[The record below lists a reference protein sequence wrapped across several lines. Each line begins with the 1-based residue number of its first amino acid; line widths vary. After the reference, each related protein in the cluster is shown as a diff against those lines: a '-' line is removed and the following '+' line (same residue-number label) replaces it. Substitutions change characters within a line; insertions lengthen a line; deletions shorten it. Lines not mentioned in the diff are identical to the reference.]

1 MLDAATLEAIT
12 QEARQAFLDED
23 APECLSL
30 LTTGLQQ
37 LEGALLN
44 ASSATLKPIYKDL
57 GRAAHSLK
65 GGAGMAALPT
75 LQQLCHGMEDLF
87 DFLEKGQVEDTVT
100 ALGLLS
106 LATEEVQNLIDL
118 AMTGQIDHGDAPPLE
133 IAVALAEFLTTC
145 TSQEEEVVNVGEVS
159 DFIKTALSLELEAC
173 LEKVE
178 QVLVPNA
185 KPNLL
190 VERFKVLAEECTL
203 LGQALSCP
211 WLEQVITH
219 SHEIQSQGIL
229 SLAELTPLAIAE
241 LRRLR
246 SQFLA
251 GQEPSFSVEF
261 QNLLPRPEKLP
272 EPKGEIPTIAESPIA
287 VPSTAIPDQPLIPVF
302 SKPVSSPSEIAVT
315 PSPLSR
321 PTPEPVTGRQNLR
334 IPLERVTRMSNTVS
348 ELLIN
353 HERLLIYDKQLRQAS
368 RNLKQRS
375 QQLVPMREQVESLY
389 DELTFSEQTSGNG
402 SSSINTNGLSELAE
416 FDALEFD
423 NYTSVHTILQ
433 RFQEL
438 MVQVQEIQEDIDLVE
453 RDLQETLIHVR
464 QSLDSLDEDLTQS
477 RLVPFG
483 ALAKSFIQPLEKL
496 SQRHQKSVRLEIV
509 GESILVELVI
519 LEQLRTPL
527 THLIRNAFDH
537 GLEFPKERQALG
549 KNKEGTITLAASIT
563 SNQVMLT
570 ITDDGRG
577 VNLAKI
583 RQRAIA
589 LGLIS
594 EKDTV
599 ENSRE
604 KLLDCIFSP
613 GFSTATNV
621 SELSGRGLGLDIVKH
636 LVESLRGTIR
646 LETQEGKGS
655 RFIIRIPLTLNIL
668 PVLLVRSQQKVLALS
683 SQSVLRMLPMGDF
696 PLTDGFIEWENQRL
710 SVRSLHELLS
720 YSPLHRLESK
730 QVKPNNVG
738 LMVVVNGQ
746 NVVIAIEEVIDERP
760 LVVKALDPLT
770 PLPAFLTGC
779 AVLGTGEVVPILVPE
794 NFDSIWQQ
802 QTSHETHSPLPLGPA
817 SRNHQRSILVID
829 DSITVRRTLQRIL
842 IRSGYEII
850 QCRDGKEA
858 WELLNRQ
865 NEGIDLAICDL
876 EMPNMD
882 GFSLLQLIRN
892 HAVWKSLPVVVL
904 TSRENDLHRQRA
916 MGLGANKYLTKP
928 FQPNKLLELVGTF
941 IKD

>member
-44 ASSATLKPIYKDL
+44 ASAGTLRLIYKDL
-57 GRAAHSLK
+57 SRAAHSLK

-87 DFLEKGQVEDTVT
+87 DALEKGQGSDTAT

-118 AMTGQIDHGDAPPLE
+118 AMTGQIDSGDGPPPE

-145 TSQEEEVVNVGEVS
+145 TSPGEEDMNIGEVS

-173 LEKVE
+173 LERVE
-178 QVLVPNA
+178 KVLVPNA
-185 KPNLL
+185 NPDLL
-190 VERFKVLAEECTL
+190 GERFKVLAEECTL

-219 SHEIQSQGIL
+219 SHQVQSQGIL

-246 SQFLA
+246 FQFLA
-251 GQEPSFSVEF
+251 GQEPSLSVEF
-261 QNLLPRPEKLP
+261 QNLLFHSEGML
-272 EPKGEIPTIAESPIA
+272 EPVEGIPTIAESPRT
-287 VPSTAIPDQPLIPVF
+287 VPLKTMLPDQPLIPVF
-302 SKPVSSPSEIAVT
+302 SRPVSTPSEIT
-315 PSPLSR
+315 ETLSPI
-321 PTPEPVTGRQNLR
+321 PNPESVIGRQNLR

-375 QQLVPMREQVESLY
+375 QQLVPIREQVESLY
-389 DELTFSEQTSGNG
+389 DELTFSEQTSSSS
-402 SSSINTNGLSELAE
+402 SSSIKTNRLSELAE

-423 NYTSVHTILQ
+423 SYTSVHTILQ

-464 QSLDSLDEDLTQS
+464 QSLDSLDGDLTQS

-509 GESILVELVI
+509 GETILVELVI

-549 KNKEGTITLAASIT
+549 KNKEGTITLAASIA

-594 EKDTV
+594 ENDTV

-621 SELSGRGLGLDIVKH
+621 SELSGRGLGLDIVTH

-668 PVLLVRSQQKVLALS
+668 SVLLVRSQQKVLALP
-683 SQSVLRMLPMGDF
+683 SQSVLRMLPLGDF

-710 SVRSLHELLS
+710 LVHSLHELLS
-720 YSPLHRLESK
+720 YSSLHRLESK
-730 QVKPNNVG
+730 QVQPNNVG

-760 LVVKALDPLT
+760 LVVKALEPIT
-770 PLPAFLTGC
+770 PLPSFLTGC
-779 AVLGTGEVVPILVPE
+779 AVLGTGEVVPILIPE
-794 NFDSIWQQ
+794 NFDSLWQQ
-802 QTSHETHSPLPLGPA
+802 QTSNETRNPPHPDPA
-817 SRNHQRSILVID
+817 SRNHQRSILIID

-842 IRSGYEII
+842 TRSGYEII

-865 NEGIDLAICDL
+865 NESIDLAICDL

-882 GFSLLQLIRN
+882 GFSLLQLIRT

-916 MGLGANKYLTKP
+916 MGLGANNYLTKP

>member
-44 ASSATLKPIYKDL
+44 ASAATLKPIYKDL

-75 LQQLCHGMEDLF
+75 LQQLCHSMEDLF
-87 DFLEKGQVEDTVT
+87 DTLEKGQGSDTAT

-118 AMTGQIDHGDAPPLE
+118 AMTGQSDPGDGPPPE

-145 TSQEEEVVNVGEVS
+145 TSQEEEVMNVGEVS

-178 QVLVPNA
+178 QVLVPSAN
-185 KPNLL
+185 PNLL

-219 SHEIQSQGIL
+219 SHQVQSQGIL
-229 SLAELTPLAIAE
+229 SLAELTPLTIAE

-251 GQEPSFSVEF
+251 GQEPILSEEF
-261 QNLLPRPEKLP
+261 QNLLPSPEKLP
-272 EPKGEIPTIAESPIA
+272 EPEGEIPTIAESPTA
-287 VPSTAIPDQPLIPVF
+287 VPSTVIPVL
-302 SKPVSSPSEIAVT
+302 SKPVSPPSEIAAT
-315 PSPLSR
+315 PSPFPR
-321 PTPEPVTGRQNLR
+321 PTEPATARQNLR

-389 DELTFSEQTSGNG
+389 DELTFSEQTNNSN
-402 SSSINTNGLSELAE
+402 SPKPHGLSELAE

-423 NYTSVHTILQ
+423 SYTSVHTILQ

-549 KNKEGTITLAASIT
+549 KNKEGTITLAASIA

-604 KLLDCIFSP
+604 KLLDCLFSP

-668 PVLLVRSQQKVLALS
+668 PVLLVRSQQKVLALP
-683 SQSVLRMLPMGDF
+683 SQSVLRMLPLADF

-746 NVVIAIEEVIDERP
+746 NVIIAIEEVIDERP
-760 LVVKALDPLT
+760 LVVKALDPIT
-770 PLPAFLTGC
+770 PLPSFLTGC
-779 AVLGTGEVVPILVPE
+779 AVLGTGEVVPILIPE

-802 QTSHETHSPLPLGPA
+802 QRSHETRSPLHLGPA

-842 IRSGYEII
+842 TRSGYEII

-882 GFSLLQLIRN
+882 GFSLLQLIRH

-904 TSRENDLHRQRA
+904 TSRENELHRQRA
-916 MGLGANKYLTKP
+916 MGLGANNYLTKP

-941 IKD
+941 IED